1 MTAIKISKVLYVIIG
16 AIMPIFI
23 GLLHTYAHFTDL
35 VKPQVREYLQKEIT
49 VTGETQIM
57 WNTWGVIS
65 VMMGI
70 SFIVIGLLNI
80 SIIRNTDK
88 DKPLPTLPIIA
99 MIFYLS
105 AVIYV
110 GYNFNAAMQLY
121 GGISGMTM
129 AIICLIAHL
138 KSK

>member
-1 MTAIKISKVLYVIIG
+1 MTSNKLVRILFTIIG
-16 AIMPIFI
+16 VIMPIFI

-35 VKPQVREYLQKEIT
+35 IKPEVQSHLQQEIM
-49 VTGETQIM
+49 VTGQTQIM
-57 WNTWGVIS
+57 WNTWGVMS

-80 SIIRNTDK
+80 SIIRNTNK
-88 DKPLPTLPIIA
+88 NSQFPTLPIFA

-110 GYNFNAAMQLY
+110 GLTFNADMQLY
-121 GGISGMTM
+121 GGIAGMMLT
-129 AIICLIAHL
+129 IVCLITNL
-138 KSK
+138 KS

>member
-1 MTAIKISKVLYVIIG
+1 
-16 AIMPIFI
+16 MPIFI

-35 VKPQVREYLQKEIT
+35 IKPEVQSHLQQEIM
-49 VTGETQIM
+49 VTGQTQIM
-57 WNTWGVIS
+57 WNTWGVMS

-80 SIIRNTDK
+80 SIIRNTNK
-88 DKPLPTLPIIA
+88 NSQFPTLPIFA

-110 GYNFNAAMQLY
+110 GLTFNADMQLY
-121 GGISGMTM
+121 GGIAGMMLT
-129 AIICLIAHL
+129 IVCLITNL
-138 KSK
+138 KS

>member
-1 MTAIKISKVLYVIIG
+1 
-16 AIMPIFI
+16 MPIFI

-35 VKPQVREYLQKEIT
+35 INPEVQSHLQQEIM
-49 VTGETQIM
+49 VTGQTQIM
-57 WNTWGVIS
+57 WNTWGVMS

-80 SIIRNTDK
+80 SIIRNTNK
-88 DKPLPTLPIIA
+88 NSQFPTLPIFA

-110 GYNFNAAMQLY
+110 GLTFNADMQLY
-121 GGISGMTM
+121 GGIAGMMLT
-129 AIICLIAHL
+129 IVCLITNL
-138 KSK
+138 KS

>member
-1 MTAIKISKVLYVIIG
+1 MTSNKLVRILFTIIG
-16 AIMPIFI
+16 VIMPIFI

-35 VKPQVREYLQKEIT
+35 INPEVQSHLQQEIM
-49 VTGETQIM
+49 VTGQTQIM
-57 WNTWGVIS
+57 WNTWGVMS

-80 SIIRNTDK
+80 SIIRNTNK
-88 DKPLPTLPIIA
+88 NSQFPTLPIFA

-110 GYNFNAAMQLY
+110 GLTFNADMQLY
-121 GGISGMTM
+121 GGIAGMMLT
-129 AIICLIAHL
+129 IVCLITNL
-138 KSK
+138 KS